1 MKNLSFIFAALFMFS
16 VSLVSCS
23 EDDASIDVVSM
34 DEGVTADGGKW
45 LTANFYKPGLQ
56 LTCYHWLA
64 VSENAYEY
72 YFETNQQE
80 YIVVRFSADSGTPKA
95 SARTSE
101 TLPESVNDEHESV
114 NDEHG
119 TVNYSLEISNIAAAV
134 TMVINGQKIKAV
146 ISVSP
151 DKGTFGDI

>member
-56 LTCYHWLA
+56 LTCYHWLFRKTLMNITLKPINRNILSC
-64 VSENAYEY
+64 VFLRIPERLKPLP
-72 YFETNQQE
+72 
-80 YIVVRFSADSGTPKA
+80 VRLKHC
-95 SARTSE
+95 RK
-101 TLPESVNDEHESV
+101 V
-114 NDEHG
+114 
-119 TVNYSLEISNIAAAV
+119 
-134 TMVINGQKIKAV
+134 
-146 ISVSP
+146 
-151 DKGTFGDI
+151 

>member
-1 MKNLSFIFAALFMFS
+1 MFS

-23 EDDASIDVVSM
+23 EDDASINVVSM

-80 YIVVRFSADSGTPKA
+80 YIVVRFSADSGTPKV

-101 TLPESVNDEHESV
+101 TLPESVNDEH
-114 NDEHG
+114 G
-119 TVNYSLEISNIAAAV
+119 TVNYSLL
-134 TMVINGQKIKAV
+134 
-146 ISVSP
+146 SP
-151 DKGTFGDI
+151 W

>member
-1 MKNLSFIFAALFMFS
+1 MFS

-34 DEGVTADGGKW
+34 DEGVTVDGGKW

-80 YIVVRFSADSGTPKA
+80 YIVVRFSAHSGTPKV

-101 TLPESVNDEHESV
+101 TLPESV

-119 TVNYSLEISNIAAAV
+119 TVNYSLEISNTAAAV